1 MPHFMVEYSENIE
14 EALDLPRL
22 FERLTETAVE
32 TGVFELAGIRCRAL
46 PRAQYR
52 LADNHPDNAFLHLH
66 LRIRAGRPL
75 EDRKRAGQAIFAML
89 NDYLAPIFDSRPFML
104 SFEIAEI
111 DADLNF
117 KKSNVRDHIAARAGN
132 GASGQEAAQ

>member
-1 MPHFMVEYSENIE
+1 MPHFLVEYSENIE
-14 EALDLPRL
+14 AALDIPRL

-32 TGVFELAGIRCRAL
+32 TGVFALAGIRCRAL
-46 PRAQYR
+46 PRARYR
-52 LADNHPDNAFLHLH
+52 LADGHPDNAFLHLQ

-75 EDRKRAGQAIFAML
+75 EDRKAAGEAIFATL
-89 NDYLAPIFDSRPFML
+89 SDHLAPIFAERPMML

-117 KKSNVRDHIAARAGN
+117 KKSNVRDYIAARDSG
-132 GASGQEAAQ
+132 GQEAAQ